1 VEGDTDVIPRE
12 IIDEIVYRS
21 DIEQVIGSYVT
32 LKRAGSNCNGRC
44 PFHSEKTPSFTVFPA
59 TRSFYCF
66 GCGAGGDV
74 ITFTM
79 RIENLDYI
87 EAVKLLAA
95 RAGISVPE
103 DRNDIKE
110 NNGVSRKRV
119 HEMNLCA
126 ARFFRDCLKDQK
138 YGAEGLEY
146 LTQKRGL
153 SMATINHF
161 GLGFAPDNFWALT
174 NHMRSLGF
182 SEDELVAAF
191 LCGKSRKSGK
201 LFDMYRNR
209 VIFPIIDTMGNV
221 IGFGG
226 RVMDNSEPKY
236 LNTND
241 TPAFK
246 KRQNLFALNFA
257 KKHAQERFILCEGY
271 MDVIALHAAGFE
283 NAVATLG
290 TAITPDQAR
299 IMAKYTKQVVVC
311 YDSDKAGLAADDKAI
326 RLLSEVGIE
335 TRVLKVSGA
344 KDPDEYIKKFGAE
357 SFRRLLGDTKGSF
370 DYKLEKLVLGKDI
383 SIPEEKIRISN
394 DVCFMIADVNSSV
407 ERDIYVRRASE
418 ILGTTAEAMRMDVE
432 RIRRKKLRDFKSK
445 QSSEAQM
452 SLKNIG
458 DSVNVDAAKNIRAN
472 KTEEAILGLMLID
485 EELRSKA
492 AKGFEGLAADDFVTD
507 FGRRVF
513 DAMLEL
519 ENSDGGFSKAMLG
532 QVFTP
537 DEMGRIEKIE
547 LARRNLGKNDL
558 EVFTDLVRCLKN
570 EKISDKDG
578 SDPFADLARLRA
590 EAKKNKDN
598 KDNKNT

>member
-1 VEGDTDVIPRE
+1 MIPRE

-21 DIEQVIGSYVT
+21 DIEQIIGSYVT

-79 RIENLDYI
+79 KIENLDYI

-95 RAGISVPE
+95 RAGISIPE

-110 NNGVSRKRV
+110 NSGVPRKRV
-119 HEMNLCA
+119 HEMNLAA

-174 NHMRSLGF
+174 NHMRSLGYT
-182 SEDELVAAF
+182 EDELVAAF
-191 LCGKSRKSGK
+191 LCGRSKKSGK

-209 VIFPIIDTMGNV
+209 VIFPIIDTTGNV

-241 TPAFK
+241 TSAFK

-257 KKHAQERFILCEGY
+257 KKHAEERFILCEGY

-299 IMAKYTKQVVVC
+299 IMAKYTKQVVIC
-311 YDSDKAGLAADDKAI
+311 YDSDKAGLSADDKAI

-335 TRVLKVSGA
+335 ARVLKVSGA
-344 KDPDEYIKKFGAE
+344 KDPDEYIKKFGAD

-370 DYKLEKLVLGKDI
+370 DYKLEKLISGKDI
-383 SIPEEKIRISN
+383 SIPEEKIRLSN

-407 ERDIYVRRASE
+407 ERDIYIRRASE
-418 ILGTTAEAMRMDVE
+418 LLGTTAEAMRADVD
-432 RIRRKKLRDFKSK
+432 RILKKKRRELKNR

-458 DSVNVDAAKNIRAN
+458 DRVNVDAAKNIKAN
-472 KTEEAILGLMLID
+472 KTEETILGIMLMYED
-485 EELRSKA
+485 FRAKA
-492 AKGFEGLAADDFVTD
+492 ADGFEGLCAKDFVTE

-513 DAMLEL
+513 EAMLEL
-519 ENSDGGFSKAMLG
+519 EKSEGGFSKAMLG
-532 QVFTP
+532 QSFTP

-547 LARRNLGKNDL
+547 LSRRNLARNDL
-558 EVFTDLVRCLKN
+558 DIFADCIRGLKN
-570 EKISDKDG
+570 EKSAKQDTG
-578 SDPFADLARLRA
+578 DPFAELARLREA
-590 EAKKNKDN
+590 AKKNKDN
-598 KDNKNT
+598 KNT